1 MIKKVIYGCSYCEQV
16 FEDKDSCAA
25 HEKIHRTLKLRPGD
39 LAYVSS
45 GGKLRT
51 YSWLIV
57 REVRGVGDCRYSGV
71 CFGMDRLSDQPDIH
85 CMYSQ
90 EYPTHI
96 IPREDILQLEGKVA
110 DLKRKYR
117 EKLKVPGLIRITV
130 NYAIHHTNDG
140 SVSLECTVKPEF
152 DGTLVSILTEYK
164 PIGFKVRSRRK
175 KSKEELQKA
184 LADLE
189 K

>member
-16 FEDKDSCAA
+16 FEDKDACAA

-45 GGKLRT
+45 GGELRK

-57 REVRGVGDCRYSGV
+57 REVRGVGDYWYSGV
-71 CFGMDRLSDQPDIH
+71 YFGADRLSDQPDRH
-85 CMYSQ
+85 CMYSK

-96 IPREDILQLEGKVA
+96 IPREDILQLEEKVA

-117 EKLKVPGLIRITV
+117 EELKVPGLRRIAV
-130 NYAIHHTNDG
+130 NYAIRHNNDN
-140 SVSLECTVKPEF
+140 SVSLECIVKPEF

-175 KSKEELQKA
+175 KSKE
-184 LADLE
+184 
-189 K
+189 